1 MCCAWWGWTRTC
13 SCAIMSYATSKT
25 TDANDIDD
33 DDEGGGGGDDDDEDD
48 NIKDDI
54 D

>member
-1 MCCAWWGWTRTC
+1 
-13 SCAIMSYATSKT
+13 MSYATSKT